1 MDVSFSPVLRLIVQ
15 NVSLFIEGSIRRAPQ
30 DTVRMRVLGG
40 KVIDDP
46 AIIPS
51 KSRGIVIPVN
61 GHGQG
66 VADKKPVKSS
76 AAAGFI
82 RQRFRTLT

>member
-1 MDVSFSPVLRLIVQ
+1 
-15 NVSLFIEGSIRRAPQ
+15 
-30 DTVRMRVLGG
+30 MRILGG
-40 KVIDDP
+40 KVIYDL

-66 VADKKPVKSS
+66 VTDEKPIESS
-76 AAAGFI
+76 PAAGFI
-82 RQRFRTLT
+82 RQRLRTLT